1 MSSEEQTSQNLYF
14 LKLGGSLITDKARPH
29 TPRPDVLARL
39 AGEIKQALEQ
49 RPGLQLVVGHGS
61 GSFGHVPGKR
71 YGTRQGVY
79 SPEQWRGFAEVW
91 FEATALTR
99 IVVEAFH
106 DTGLPVIAI
115 SPSAGVTSQDGAVL
129 TWDLAPLR
137 AAMHAGLLPIMH
149 GDVVF
154 DRVRGG
160 TILSTEDLFI
170 YLARQLRPERI
181 LLAGIETGVW
191 EDYPTCNQLIPQITP
206 ETLPRIFP
214 ALGGSSKTDVTGGMS
229 SKVQQSLALIEEF
242 PELVIQIFSGES
254 SGNVERALRGELS
267 GTILR
272 HKSQP
277 ENKLTG

>member
-1 MSSEEQTSQNLYF
+1 M
-14 LKLGGSLITDKARPH
+14 ITDKARPH

-39 AGEIKQALEQ
+39 AGEIKQALAL

-61 GSFGHVPGKR
+61 GSFGHVPGKQ

-106 DTGLPVIAI
+106 EVGLPVIAF
-115 SPSAGVTSQDGAVL
+115 SPSAGVISQDGVVL
-129 TWDLAPLR
+129 TWDLAPLQ
-137 AAMHAGLLPIMH
+137 AAMQAGLLPVMH

-160 TILSTEDLFI
+160 TILSTEDLFM
-170 YLARQLRPERI
+170 YLARQLQPERI
-181 LLAGIETGVW
+181 LLAGIEAGVW
-191 EDYPTCNQLIPQITP
+191 EDYPTCDQLIPEITP
-206 ETLPRIFP
+206 ERLPEIFP

-229 SKVQQSLALIEEF
+229 SKVQQSLVLIEEF
-242 PELVIQIFSGES
+242 PDLLIQIFSGES
-254 SGNVERALRGELS
+254 PGNVKRALLGES
-267 GTILR
+267 AGTTLR
-272 HKSQP
+272 YKSQP
-277 ENKLTG
+277 ENEHTGQFP

>member
-1 MSSEEQTSQNLYF
+1 MRSEKHSPQNLCF

-29 TPRPDVLARL
+29 TPRLDVLARL
-39 AGEIKQALEQ
+39 AGEIKQALAQ
-49 RPGLQLVVGHGS
+49 RPGLRLVVGHGS

-106 DTGLPVIAI
+106 EVGLPVIAF
-115 SPSAGVTSQDGAVL
+115 SPSAGVISQDGVVL
-129 TWDLAPLR
+129 TWDLAPLQ
-137 AAMHAGLLPIMH
+137 AAMQAGLLPVMH

-160 TILSTEDLFI
+160 TILSTEDLFM
-170 YLARQLRPERI
+170 YLARQLQPERI
-181 LLAGIETGVW
+181 LLAGIEAGVW
-191 EDYPTCNQLIPQITP
+191 EDYPTCDKLIPEITP
-206 ETLPRIFP
+206 ERLPEIFP

-229 SKVQQSLALIEEF
+229 SKVQQSLVLIEEY
-242 PELVIQIFSGES
+242 PDLLIQIFSGES
-254 SGNVERALRGELS
+254 PGNVKRALLGES
-267 GTILR
+267 AGTTLR
-272 HKSQP
+272 YKSQ
-277 ENKLTG
+277 T